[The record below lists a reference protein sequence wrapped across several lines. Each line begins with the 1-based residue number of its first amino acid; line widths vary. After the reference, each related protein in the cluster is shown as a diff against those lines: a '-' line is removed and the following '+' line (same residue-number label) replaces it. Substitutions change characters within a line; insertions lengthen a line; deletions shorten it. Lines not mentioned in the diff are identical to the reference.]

1 MSDVGSVASMSS
13 TRTQVINRRNSVDSL
28 PGVEAY
34 LRRRRGSTSQIF
46 APSDLNDLEQ
56 YVNKKRRA
64 SVGLIQLSEKGDI
77 FRESSSLSLGRRQYS
92 STGPLWEQ
100 EVAHGQKE
108 DDAATIKKTRRRKS
122 NVQDK
127 KSLYSITGE
136 NIAGK
141 DMQFLDKP
149 AIGESATSNNNIE
162 QKVEREYILKAHL
175 RDNSHAKFENAIMRH
190 FYKAPAPKAHP
201 GYGMPRPETREANP
215 FKLMMADLQRDPSIV
230 QVNSY
235 PSLSNPKKC
244 QIGNDFCE
252 VLGPASCSTCI
263 ETTNRYIA
271 DELQRI
277 MFPKIDMNRVRLV
290 KPKLARVMKHGHMFQ
305 VRKKKM
311 GDLDYPEELVTS
323 LRRQETQISHLTK
336 SAVNPFSRSS
346 SRSKRSSH
354 TNRKTISRDLPN
366 INEDRSKLKPL
377 ELK

>member
-1 MSDVGSVASMSS
+1 
-13 TRTQVINRRNSVDSL
+13 
-28 PGVEAY
+28 
-34 LRRRRGSTSQIF
+34 
-46 APSDLNDLEQ
+46 
-56 YVNKKRRA
+56 
-64 SVGLIQLSEKGDI
+64 
-77 FRESSSLSLGRRQYS
+77 
-92 STGPLWEQ
+92 
-100 EVAHGQKE
+100 
-108 DDAATIKKTRRRKS
+108 
-122 NVQDK
+122 
-127 KSLYSITGE
+127 
-136 NIAGK
+136 
-141 DMQFLDKP
+141 MQFLDKP

-230 QVNSY
+230 KVNSY

-346 SRSKRSSH
+346 SRPKRSSH

>member
-1 MSDVGSVASMSS
+1 MSDVGSVASISS

-64 SVGLIQLSEKGDI
+64 SVGLIQLSEKGI
-77 FRESSSLSLGRRQYS
+77 FFAKVQISVFNH
-92 STGPLWEQ
+92 W
-100 EVAHGQKE
+100 
-108 DDAATIKKTRRRKS
+108 RKYCWKRYA
-122 NVQDK
+122 V
-127 KSLYSITGE
+127 
-136 NIAGK
+136 
-141 DMQFLDKP
+141 LDKP

-230 QVNSY
+230 KVNSY

-346 SRSKRSSH
+346 SRPKRSSH